1 MIRDGSEIIVRG
13 TRLQCLCHL
22 RCFPVPS
29 SDGISELSFT
39 TVHVVFEKQPQLVP
53 VRISFCGFFCASA
66 CLLPRY
72 VQAGRSRWAA
82 ARVDQTS
89 PVECRMASSRQ
100 TLRNPGQG
108 QRHFVLSLRPQRKKA
123 GNRLISSS
131 LASKTAIHQIQLQAG
146 KEMGFSI
153 HINGNA
159 QAVVTKVVTGGAAD
173 MAGVR
178 TGSLL
183 ASVDGKNILE
193 TSMSHSDVL
202 ELITRPA
209 RHCNIRTFGF
219 VQPMHEGAQRT
230 PCDWHVPA
238 FKGDIGRVHVS
249 QRHKV
254 EHLTRPRRA
263 FDIGDENPE
272 AILCA

>member
-1 MIRDGSEIIVRG
+1 MAFSARRAACYHGTYRQDGRAGLLLASIR
-13 TRLQCLCHL
+13 HL
-22 RCFPVPS
+22 RS
-29 SDGISELSFT
+29 SAVWPRRSKHCGIQDKVSGILYS
-39 TVHVVFEKQPQLVP
+39 V
-53 VRISFCGFFCASA
+53 C
-66 CLLPRY
+66 
-72 VQAGRSRWAA
+72 GRS
-82 ARVDQTS
+82 
-89 PVECRMASSRQ
+89 EK
-100 TLRNPGQG
+100 G
-108 QRHFVLSLRPQRKKA
+108 
-123 GNRLISSS
+123 GNCLISSS
-131 LASKTAIHQIQLQAG
+131 LASKAAIHQIQLQAG

-254 EHLTRPRRA
+254 EHLTHPGGN
-263 FDIGDENPE
+263 I
-272 AILCA
+272 